1 LSALLVAL
9 VPPAVITVTSEV
21 PKLPAGAV
29 AVIVVA
35 LVTVKVVADVAPN
48 LTAVVPVKPVPVIVT
63 DVPPAG
69 RPATGLTPATVGI
82 DV

>member
-1 LSALLVAL
+1 M
-9 VPPAVITVTSEV
+9 TVTSEV

-35 LVTVKVVADVAPN
+35 LVTVNVVAEVAPN
-48 LTAVVPVKPVPVIVT
+48 LTAVVAVNPVPVIVM

-69 RPATGLTPATVGI
+69 RPAAGLTPETVGTE
-82 DV
+82 V